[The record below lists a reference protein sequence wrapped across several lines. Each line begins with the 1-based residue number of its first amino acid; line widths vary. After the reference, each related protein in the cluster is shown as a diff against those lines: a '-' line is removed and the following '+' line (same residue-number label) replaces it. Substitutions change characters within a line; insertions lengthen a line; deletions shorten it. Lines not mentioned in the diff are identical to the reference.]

1 MAELLG
7 YTREEFL
14 EKELFEVGLLRN
26 RAACGAVFRE
36 LHEKRVFRDDNLAG
50 QTKAGERRTLELV
63 GNLYEEAGRQV
74 IQCNVRDITER
85 RHVEEDRKQLL
96 AREQAARQEAEAAK

>member
-14 EKELFEVGLLRN
+14 EKELFEVGLFRN
-26 RAACGAVFRE
+26 RAACEAAFQK
-36 LHEKRVFRDDNLAG
+36 LHEKRVFRDDDLAG
-50 QTKAGERRTLELV
+50 QTKADERRTLELV

-96 AREQAARQEAEAAK
+96 AREQAARQEAEAAN